1 MNENREVEHALT
13 QLFHGFVDSG
23 LHGRYEEALDFLSD
37 TYAGVGMGEQ
47 GIVRGKEDAE
57 RVLRDSFLPADQ
69 SMINY
74 EVKNFIVN
82 ILSLDSA
89 VVLGEVIVTN
99 TPSGCKPMCSGL
111 MQTIVA
117 RREGE
122 RWRIAYTHASPT
134 ILNAESVEAYPIRF
148 MEHTI
153 STLRADLQSETT
165 QHRDSL
171 TGILN
176 REGLECRAAELM
188 KNYNPKHNTA
198 LFMIDLDNFKQIND
212 RLGHQTG
219 DVVLQQVAS
228 DLSSAFRGSDAVGR
242 IGGDEFMVLLSG
254 DITEKFL
261 EKKGDEL
268 LNSMQLR
275 IDDSQGVPVSVSIG
289 IAYGKAPSTFE
300 TLYRIADIA
309 LYTAKKEGKCRYHL
323 INIDTNTQG
332 GYSGMGSSLLSLQTL
347 LDYMDGKPTAPKR
360 YPSRSEGRMSLN
372 NELKTCN

>member
-37 TYAGVGMGEQ
+37 IYAGVGMGEQ

-347 LDYMDGKPTAPKR
+347 LDYMDGKPTVPQKI
-360 YPSRSEGRMSLN
+360 P
-372 NELKTCN
+372 